1 MHLFVLHRI
10 AKCCMAMR
18 HITLYS
24 KIFALLMSP
33 PPKASADLKGAVRLC
48 EPADTEL
55 SPFRISDWIKAVIS
69 NSSFEPHHKNLQCG
83 IHSPSFIPCIRPT
96 DQSTAIFPKLRSQC
110 FVLSSSSV
118 IIPVEKSI
126 AIELWWDVVIR
137 TSEPTFVSSPSILRL
152 SGLNQEDTQFLPRLL
167 WTRNTKSLFNWLIAR
182 PKSLMSSRARLSVRS
197 FSRVVSL

>member
-1 MHLFVLHRI
+1 MELTITALSRTLHSQKTRQSTTPQLNLFYSTSEFIAMHLFVLHRI

-126 AIELWWDVVIR
+126 AIEL
-137 TSEPTFVSSPSILRL
+137 
-152 SGLNQEDTQFLPRLL
+152 
-167 WTRNTKSLFNWLIAR
+167 
-182 PKSLMSSRARLSVRS
+182 
-197 FSRVVSL
+197 